1 MSGAAATGEIRALT
15 ALRGVAAM
23 AVVLQHYSSTAE
35 VWSGARI
42 PSLAPHGY
50 MAVDFFF
57 ILSGFIMAYTYA
69 DAFRTRGI
77 AAYGPFLLRR
87 VARVWP
93 LQVFVVLALVG
104 VGLVFQTFTGGWGLF
119 RSESIVF
126 DALANLLMLQG
137 FGIGENL
144 NGPSG
149 TVSQELGA
157 YIAFPLLLWFAM
169 HRRPWVA
176 ALAGAVAVGVLLHE
190 ALGAPKLGLHSRDIG
205 VMVARCFA
213 EFTLGLLVWRA
224 WREGWCRWV
233 GGDAA
238 TAGFSAAAAA
248 SLLLGYDLPA
258 ALLFVPIVLAFAWNT
273 GWPAR
278 LAGASV
284 PYFLGLISYSLYLIH
299 SPIRFAQFDLLE
311 MLVPGQVSTPVALA
325 TAFVLA
331 LTPIP
336 VAWITYRFV
345 EEPGRDAIRAL
356 LQRRA
361 AKTA

>member
-35 VWSGARI
+35 QWSGARI

-57 ILSGFIMAYTYA
+57 ILSGFVMAYSYA
-69 DAFRTRGI
+69 ETFRARGM
-77 AAYGPFLLRR
+77 AAYWPFLLRR

-104 VGLVFQTFTGGWGLF
+104 CGLLYRPFTGGWGLF
-119 RSESIVF
+119 RSDAIVF
-126 DALANLLMLQG
+126 DVAANILMLQG
-137 FGIGENL
+137 FGIGENI

-157 YIAFPLLLWFAM
+157 YVAFPLMLWFAM
-169 HRRPWVA
+169 HRSRWVV
-176 ALAGAVAVGVLLHE
+176 ALAGAVAVAVLFRE
-190 ALGAPKLGLHSRDIG
+190 ALAVPKLGLHSRDLG

-224 WREGWCRWV
+224 WREGWCRWI
-233 GGDAA
+233 GSDAA
-238 TAGFSAAAAA
+238 TVGFSAAAAA

-278 LAGASV
+278 LAAARV
-284 PYFLGLISYSLYLIH
+284 PYFLGVISYSLYLIH
-299 SPIRFAQFDLLE
+299 SPIRFAEFGLLAS
-311 MLVPGQVSTPVALA
+311 LVPGPVSAPVALA
-325 TAFVLA
+325 TAGLLA

-336 VAWITYRFV
+336 VAWLTYRFV

-356 LQRRA
+356 MQRRR
-361 AKTA
+361 AKTV

>member
-1 MSGAAATGEIRALT
+1 
-15 ALRGVAAM
+15 M
-23 AVVLQHYSSTAE
+23 AVVLQHYSSSAE
-35 VWSGARI
+35 AWSGTRI

-57 ILSGFIMAYTYA
+57 ILSGFVMAYSYA
-69 DAFRTRGI
+69 DAFRARGL
-77 AAYGPFLLRR
+77 AAYWPFLVRR

-93 LQVFVVLALVG
+93 LQAFVVVALVG
-104 VGLVFQTFTGGWGLF
+104 VGLVYQAFGAGWGLF
-119 RSESIVF
+119 RSDSIVF
-126 DALANLLMLQG
+126 DALANILMLQG
-137 FGIGENL
+137 FGIGENI

-169 HRRPWVA
+169 HRLRWVA
-176 ALAGAVAVGVLLHE
+176 ALAGAVAVGVLLRE
-190 ALGAPKLGLHSRDIG
+190 ALGAPKLGLESREIG

-224 WREGWCRWV
+224 WKEGWCRWM
-233 GGDAA
+233 GSDAA

-278 LAGASV
+278 LAAARV
-284 PYFLGLISYSLYLIH
+284 PYFLGVISYSLYLIH
-299 SPIRFAQFDLLE
+299 SPIRFAEFDLLARIW
-311 MLVPGQVSTPVALA
+311 PGPVGAPAALA

-336 VAWITYRFV
+336 VAWLTYRFV

-356 LQRRA
+356 LQRRP